1 MLLFLILGGHGLE
14 TSGIASRLIARD
26 SSPGSIG
33 IEVQWKGYSFL
44 PKPCL
49 LRLIDRG
56 KFPP

>member
-1 MLLFLILGGHGLE
+1 MAFYQCVTSKLFARF
-14 TSGIASRLIARD
+14 SGMA
-26 SSPGSIG
+26 SIG

-56 KFPP
+56 KFQP